1 MKEMIILGK
10 EFIGSIID
18 EPIIINQSRLT
29 KRVNDKTALELLG
42 LYQDLHDTNEKI
54 RKEILKCHQK
64 ITPER
69 NDQN

>member
-1 MKEMIILGK
+1 MGK

-18 EPIIINQSRLT
+18 EPIMINQPRLT
-29 KRVNDKTALELLG
+29 KRVNDKATLELLG
-42 LYQDLHDTNEKI
+42 LYQDLHDTNEDI

-64 ITPER
+64 LTPER